1 MTRQFLIIDDDET
14 FARVLAR
21 AISRK
26 GYHARVATDSLTALA
41 LLRDPQPDSAITHV
55 VLDLKLSETTGL
67 QLLPQLLSIQPDLQV
82 VVLTGY
88 ASVATTVDAIKQG
101 ALNYLSKPATVEE
114 ILAAF
119 DSDSNRK
126 GAASRAHESIEDGPL
141 SVQRVEWEYIQRQL
155 VANNNNVAATARAL
169 GMHRRTLQRKLQKRP
184 GKY

>member
-1 MTRQFLIIDDDET
+1 MNKQFLIIDDDET
-14 FARVLAR
+14 FASVLAR
-21 AISRK
+21 AISRQ
-26 GYHARVATDSLTALA
+26 GYQTHVANDGVTALA
-41 LLRDPQPDSAITHV
+41 LLRDRAPDSTITHV

-67 QLLPQLLSIQPDLQV
+67 QLLPQLLAIQPQLQV

-88 ASVATTVDAIKQG
+88 ASVATTVDAIKRG
-101 ALNYLSKPATVEE
+101 ASNYLSKPATVDE

-119 DSDSNRK
+119 AVECTQE
-126 GAASRAHESIEDGPL
+126 GPEQAAPESREDGLL

-155 VANNNNVAATARAL
+155 LANNNNVAATARAL